1 MVGACSMVNSEGLGG
16 WQWDIN
22 ILMIP
27 NVDLTSYDVFL
38 LLVTMFFLLCCKL
51 RCKLNYSTLQGILSD
66 QTILQIA
73 KLLNRYVMLRY
84 DMKRQES

>member
-38 LLVTMFFLLCCKL
+38 LLVTMFFMLQV
-51 RCKLNYSTLQGILSD
+51 TLQV
-66 QTILQIA
+66 
-73 KLLNRYVMLRY
+73 KLFNFAGHPFRSNHPTNC
-84 DMKRQES
+84 KASE

>member
-27 NVDLTSYDVFL
+27 NVDLTSYDVFFAACYN
-38 LLVTMFFLLCCKL
+38 VF
-51 RCKLNYSTLQGILSD
+51 
-66 QTILQIA
+66 
-73 KLLNRYVMLRY
+73 YVASY
-84 DMKRQES
+84 VAS